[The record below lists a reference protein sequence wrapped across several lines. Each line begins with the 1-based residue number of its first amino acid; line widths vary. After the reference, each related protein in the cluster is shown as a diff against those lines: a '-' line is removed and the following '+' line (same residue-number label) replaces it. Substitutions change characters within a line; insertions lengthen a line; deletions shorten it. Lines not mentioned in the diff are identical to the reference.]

1 MKAQNPTSSK
11 KKSSKKERER
21 LVLMGLIEYY
31 INTGLPVGSNT
42 LKEAG
47 FENLSSATIRNYFAE
62 LEKQGYLKQQH
73 TSGGR
78 IPTEAA
84 FRLYAE
90 EAQGATTVTEFQ
102 HQQIESLRLEE
113 TREIASYMQ
122 DAVEQLCDLTNCA
135 GFVSAPRFDHDFVR
149 DIKMMEIDEQRCL
162 FALITDFGVVQ
173 TEVLHVDT
181 KLTAFAV
188 KRIEEYF
195 RWRITGHDE
204 PQNLEYEEE
213 ELAQR
218 LYNELMVR
226 YVISY
231 STFTDE
237 DIYRTGFSKLLAYSE
252 FHDAANLA
260 NSMTVLESKQA
271 LRLLLRECSG
281 TGQVRFWIGEDLK
294 TVSTVSPECAVITC
308 PYMIN
313 HQPVGAVGL
322 MCPIRIDYK
331 NLFGVMKTFTEAISK
346 TLTDSIYKFK
356 ISYRQPTHEMGFLI
370 QQEQRLLE
378 DKRNH

>member
-1 MKAQNPTSSK
+1 MKALNPTK

-47 FENLSSATIRNYFAE
+47 FEGLSSATIRNYFAE

-78 IPTEAA
+78 VPTEAA

-90 EAQGATTVTEFQ
+90 EALDATTVTDYQ
-102 HQQIESLRLEE
+102 SQRLKALKIEE

-122 DAVEQLCDLTNCA
+122 DSVEELCELTNCA
-135 GFVSAPRFDHDFVR
+135 GFVSAPRFDHDFIR
-149 DIKMMEIDEQRCL
+149 EIKMMEVDSQRCL
-162 FALITDFGVVQ
+162 FVLITDFGVVQ
-173 TEVLHVDT
+173 TEVLYVDT
-181 KLTAFAV
+181 KLTAFAI
-188 KRIEEYF
+188 KRVEEYF
-195 RWRITGHDE
+195 RWRITGHDK
-204 PQNLEYEEE
+204 PQNLELEEE

-237 DIYRTGFSKLLAYSE
+237 DIYRTGFSKLLAYNE

-260 NSMTVLESKQA
+260 NSMAILENKQA

-281 TGQVRFWIGEDLK
+281 TGQLRFWIGEDLK
-294 TVSTVSPECAVITC
+294 TVSALTPQCAVITC
-308 PYMIN
+308 PYLIN
-313 HQPVGAVGL
+313 QQPVGAVGL
-322 MCPIRIDYK
+322 MCPVRIDYK
-331 NLFGVMKTFTEAISK
+331 NLFGVIKAFSEAISQ

-370 QQEQRLLE
+370 QQEQKLLE